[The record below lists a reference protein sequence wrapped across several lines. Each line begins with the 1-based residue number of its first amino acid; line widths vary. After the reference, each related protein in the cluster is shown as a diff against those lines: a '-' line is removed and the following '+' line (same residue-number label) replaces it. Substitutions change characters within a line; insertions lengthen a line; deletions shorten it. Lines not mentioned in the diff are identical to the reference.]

1 MLNQNGTPIPQFEFD
16 YQLTSK
22 KGYRHAAKKKMTQF
36 PLTLSWGI
44 TCHKMQGQT
53 VKKGS
58 KLIVHWHEKLKYGMA
73 YVM

>member
-1 MLNQNGTPIPQFEFD
+1 M
-16 YQLTSK
+16 
-22 KGYRHAAKKKMTQF
+22 
-36 PLTLSWGI
+36 

-58 KLIVHWHEKLKYGMA
+58 KLIIHGSAKPPLQDGMA